1 MLLLLLAGPALTVAC
16 GGGQETRAIEIEQ
29 FPLPDGRID
38 LVLTVSED
46 LNVPETT
53 GGKGAVAVLCRDSA
67 GSTVLRSRRRWPFRK
82 DGNPRLPHAHV
93 LTSRSELRSI
103 AMCSITGT
111 SPQLEGRV
119 GLAR

>member
-1 MLLLLLAGPALTVAC
+1 MAC
-16 GGGQETRAIEIEQ
+16 GADDETRAIEIEQ

-46 LNVPETT
+46 LNVAETT
-53 GGKGAVAVLCRDSA
+53 DGKGTVAVLCHDSA

-93 LTSRSELRSI
+93 LTSRSQVRAI

-111 SPQLEGRV
+111 SPQLEWRV
-119 GLAR
+119 GLGR